1 MEIREAM
8 NEVLNDLVKIN
19 NDRIAGYEKA
29 IAESNDLDIDLRAIF
44 DGMIKESA
52 QYKFELA
59 KKIEEHDGT
68 VEDDTTPAG
77 KIYRAWMD
85 IKSTLT
91 ESDRHSI
98 LASCE
103 FLEDAAQRAYDAALA
118 SEVLYDPYTRQLVGD
133 EQAAL
138 KKSHELIK
146 KQREAHKMLAK

>member
-1 MEIREAM
+1 MEMHEEM

-29 IAESNDLDIDLRAIF
+29 IAESHDLDIDLRAIF

-59 KKIEEHDGT
+59 KKIEEHEGT

-85 IKSTLT
+85 IKTTFT

-118 SEVLYDPYTRQLVGD
+118 STSLYDPNTKQLVAE
-133 EQAAL
+133 EQVAL
-138 KKSHELIK
+138 KKSHDLIK
-146 KQREAHKMLAK
+146 KQRDAHKMLQK